1 MEVLITYLLLQSI
14 VLLSATSEPT
24 IREPRLAPNNRTK
37 LQIDCVKL
45 WMNWCHYCI
54 RGPQAIEGGSCEGE
68 GGAHPAEVP
77 LAGVRAEGDRLQL
90 QEPRAQ
96 GQGTHLQALLVY

>member
-1 MEVLITYLLLQSI
+1 MS
-14 VLLSATSEPT
+14 
-24 IREPRLAPNNRTK
+24 
-37 LQIDCVKL
+37 
-45 WMNWCHYCI
+45 WCHYCI
-54 RGPQAIEGGSCEGE
+54 HGPQAVEGGEGEGE